1 MIKEE
6 KEQIFVICKKKMS
19 RRMKTHA
26 SFIKFLYDSSV
37 KQRKVVLSNLTKE
50 EISLLSEI
58 ALNIFKGVFPN
69 RKKYVK
75 TLKPYKQIIAR
86 LAHRSESKVKKKLLL
101 RNVKIIPNF
110 LRPVLD
116 YL

>member
-1 MIKEE
+1 
-6 KEQIFVICKKKMS
+6 
-19 RRMKTHA
+19 MKTHA
-26 SFIKFLYDSSV
+26 SFIKFLYDSNV
-37 KQRKVVLSNLTKE
+37 KQRKVVLANLTKE

-69 RKKYVK
+69 REKYVN
-75 TLKPYKQIIAR
+75 TLKPYKQTIAR
-86 LAHRSESKVKKKLLL
+86 LAHKSESKVQKKKLLL
-101 RNVKIIPNF
+101 RNVKIIPKL